1 MQDAKPLQVTAR
13 GGYRKERA
21 SNLEL
26 YRIIC
31 MLMIVAH
38 HYVVNSG
45 LTSVEG
51 PMIENPNNIKTYFL
65 WLFGMWGKT
74 GINCFLMITG
84 YFMCK
89 SKITLKKF
97 LKLLLEVYFYKVVI
111 YAIFLLTS
119 FEPLSISRVV
129 KVLMPVWD
137 FEQNFVSCFIGF
149 WLTIP
154 FLNILINNMDARK
167 HRLLLWLLLGMNTV
181 LGSIP
186 KFNIAINYV
195 TWFGIIYLIASYVRI
210 YPNKIFE
217 NKRLWAWATVI
228 SVVLAMLSVLV
239 MCRFGKGHYFFV
251 ADSNKV
257 FAVVVAF
264 CSFLWFKNLKIKQS
278 KIINLIGAST
288 FGVLLIHANSDSM
301 RTWLW
306 KKTVDCVGHY
316 DLSLSSLI
324 LFSFAVVFAVFFV
337 CIAIDIVRIKALEK
351 PLFKE
356 FDKKIE
362 KWQARLQAIRY

>member
-1 MQDAKPLQVTAR
+1 
-13 GGYRKERA
+13 
-21 SNLEL
+21 
-26 YRIIC
+26 
-31 MLMIVAH
+31 
-38 HYVVNSG
+38 
-45 LTSVEG
+45 
-51 PMIENPNNIKTYFL
+51 MIENPNNIKTYFL

-97 LKLLLEVYFYKVVI
+97 FKLLLEVYFYKVVI

-129 KVLMPVWD
+129 KVLMPVWG

-154 FLNILINNMDARK
+154 FLNILINNIDARK
-167 HRLLLWLLLGMNTV
+167 HRLLLWLLLGMYTL

-186 KFNIAINYV
+186 KFNVAINYV
-195 TWFGIIYLIASYVRI
+195 TWFGIIYLMASYVRI

-217 NKRLWAWATVI
+217 KKRLWAWATVI
-228 SVVLAMLSVLV
+228 SIVSAMLSVLV

-306 KKTVDCVGHY
+306 KQTVDCVGHY
-316 DLSLSSLI
+316 SLSLSNLI
-324 LFSFAVVFAVFFV
+324 AFSFVVVFVVFFV
-337 CIAIDIVRIKALEK
+337 CITIDIVRIKALEK
-351 PLFKE
+351 PLFQK

-362 KWQARLQAIRY
+362 HWQTKLQDIRY